1 MTLVSLFGRPGSG
14 KSTVGRSLAE
24 RHGFLHLPLGDM
36 LKDPATLSNIGIDPD
51 VMRAAIESGRTV
63 TSEKLYPWLD
73 QRIRAATAVIVD
85 GYPRAANSLA
95 SYVALVDSLP
105 IERRGYAL
113 YLESP
118 TAITHPRLAARG
130 RSDDDGR
137 ISRRDLEFQT
147 VQLPL
152 LDHLP
157 PRVTLFR
164 IDAARD
170 AETILADVEA
180 ALGLTWTGADQ
191 G

>member
-1 MTLVSLFGRPGSG
+1 MTVISLFGRPGAG
-14 KSTVGRSLAE
+14 KSTVARSLAE
-24 RHGFLHLPLGDM
+24 RHGFLQLPLGDM
-36 LKDPATLSNIGIDPD
+36 LKDPATLANIGIDPD
-51 VMRAAIESGRTV
+51 AMQAAIASGRTI

-73 QRIRAATAVIVD
+73 QRIHAATALIVD

-95 SYVALVDSLP
+95 PYAALVDSLP
-105 IERRGYAL
+105 IERSVFAL
-113 YLESP
+113 YLECS

-137 ISRRDLEFQT
+137 ITSRDLEFQT

-157 PRVTLFR
+157 PAVTLIR

-170 AETILADVEA
+170 TETILADVEA
-180 ALGLTWTGADQ
+180 ALGLNRTGANQ